1 MSNPPNCKEVARL
14 LSHGLDQELPSA
26 ERARLRLHLVICQAC
41 RNVEEQMQFLR
52 RAMKQLGRGDEPPG
66 D

>member
-1 MSNPPNCKEVARL
+1 VNTKLSCKDVARL
-14 LSHGLDQELPSA
+14 LSDAQDGELPPA
-26 ERARLRLHLVICQAC
+26 DRARMRLHLVICEAC

-52 RAMKQLGRGDEPPG
+52 RAMKQLGRDQDPPR

>member
-1 MSNPPNCKEVARL
+1 MNTKLSCKDVARL
-14 LSHGLDQELPSA
+14 LSDEQDQELPPG
-26 ERARLRLHLVICQAC
+26 ERARMRLHLVICQAC

-52 RAMKQLGRGDEPPG
+52 RAMKQLGRGDEPPR